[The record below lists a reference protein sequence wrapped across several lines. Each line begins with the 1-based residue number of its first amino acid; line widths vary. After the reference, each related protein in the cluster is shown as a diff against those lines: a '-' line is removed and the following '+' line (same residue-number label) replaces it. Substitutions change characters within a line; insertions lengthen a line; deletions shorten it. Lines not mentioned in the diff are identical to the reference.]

1 MKFCP
6 GLHSSPPRLPP
17 GRGGLL
23 FGKYMRR
30 LMDWLVSID
39 HMLIPIA
46 IDVTIAILSAW
57 LLMAVAEF
65 LFLLIFVGG

>member
-1 MKFCP
+1 
-6 GLHSSPPRLPP
+6 
-17 GRGGLL
+17 
-23 FGKYMRR
+23 MRR